1 MNGINSSWHK
11 RFLISLILGVAVFLG
26 FSFYADFEQTI
37 RAFQAFNW
45 RYLPLILLLV
55 LANYLFRYLK
65 WSYYLHI
72 LDIRISQ
79 KESLA
84 IFISGLT
91 MAITPGKMGEV
102 LKSYLLKEINGTPI
116 SRSAP
121 IVLAERFTDF
131 MSIALLSVFGVT
143 TFRYGLQTLGISFGL
158 MGLFMVMVG
167 WPPLSLGLIKWLAK
181 WPLIS
186 KGAARL
192 ETAYDSMSSLIM
204 PKALIW
210 TVLISCLA
218 WFCECLGFYL
228 VFYGFN
234 LSYSLNS
241 SVFIYAFSTLI
252 GALSMLPG
260 GLGATEG
267 SITGFLLALNI
278 PKHLAVASTFI
289 IRACTLWFGV
299 VVGMIAL
306 SLTQRK
312 LINESGNRSLPLRH
326 EGTKR
331 V

>member
-1 MNGINSSWHK
+1 MGFSNNL
-11 RFLISLILGVAVFLG
+11 RFKFIFSLILGALVFAVLT
-26 FSFYADFEQTI
+26 SYADFSNLLS
-37 RAFQAFNW
+37 AFKKFSW
-45 RYLPLILLLV
+45 FYFPLILMLV
-55 LANYLFRYLK
+55 FLNYLLRFWKWDHYLK
-65 WSYYLHI
+65 I
-72 LDIRISQ
+72 LKIPVDKKNSFI
-79 KESLA
+79 
-84 IFISGLT
+84 IFMSGLI
-91 MAITPGKMGEV
+91 MAVTPGKFGEV
-102 LKSYLLKEINGTPI
+102 LKSYLLKKINLTPI
-116 SRSAP
+116 TKSSP
-121 IVLAERFTDF
+121 IILAERVTDLLGLCAIAAAGAYSLHFGIKILTFT
-131 MSIALLSVFGVT
+131 ILVIFGIIIV
-143 TFRYGLQTLGISFGL
+143 LGIEP
-158 MGLFMVMVG
+158 LFLKIITVVEKL
-167 WPPLSLGLIKWLAK
+167 PLV
-181 WPLIS
+181 S
-186 KGAARL
+186 KHAVKVER
-192 ETAYDSMSSLIM
+192 AYESASSLL
-204 PKALIW
+204 ALKNLFFPTI
-210 TVLISCLA
+210 ISILS